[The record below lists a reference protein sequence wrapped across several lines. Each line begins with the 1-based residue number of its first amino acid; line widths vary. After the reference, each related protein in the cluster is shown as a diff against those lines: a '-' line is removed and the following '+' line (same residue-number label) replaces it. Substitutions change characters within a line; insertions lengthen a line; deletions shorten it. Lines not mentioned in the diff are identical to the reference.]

1 MLKKIIIV
9 AAVISLPI
17 VFYTAFQTGQL
28 DTALFSEAVTIASSN
43 VEGDQAPKVI
53 IVTTIV
59 SGDGHDMVGKD
70 ASGAQFTI
78 DYTGSEPDEP
88 FAPEQVVR
96 FVGHVHGGETP
107 YFHATQVY
115 AE

>member
-1 MLKKIIIV
+1 MLKKLIIG
-9 AAVISLPI
+9 AAVITLPI
-17 VFYTAFQTGQL
+17 VFYVAYVTGQL
-28 DTALFSEAVTIASSN
+28 DSASFNEAVTIASSN

-59 SGDGHDMVGKD
+59 SGDGHDMIGKD
-70 ASGAQFTI
+70 ETGTQFTI

-96 FVGHVHGGETP
+96 FVGHVHGGATP